1 MKFNRN
7 YIETMYDAFVN
18 NFNLFGTHQQ
28 PKHELSNI
36 FFISAMNYYYFLVY
50 VHCIWQTML
59 FILNRNFVE
68 TFKLLT
74 LEQNDAI

>member
-1 MKFNRN
+1 
-7 YIETMYDAFVN
+7 
-18 NFNLFGTHQQ
+18 
-28 PKHELSNI
+28 
-36 FFISAMNYYYFLVY
+36 MNYYYFLVY

-59 FILNRNFVE
+59 FVLNRNCVE